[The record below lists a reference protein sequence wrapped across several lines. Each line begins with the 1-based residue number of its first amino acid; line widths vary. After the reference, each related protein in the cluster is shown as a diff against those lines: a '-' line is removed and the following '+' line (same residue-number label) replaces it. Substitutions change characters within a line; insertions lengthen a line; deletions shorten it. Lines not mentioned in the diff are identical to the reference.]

1 VTTYTIPTAAKCNL
15 YLSLVKYVVSI
26 KNPSYVPVFEYSGAV
41 TLRQF
46 YSDRIIGVSGH
57 VTGTDIRA
65 KGHRLLRPFVS
76 DSSALGGM
84 IDAICRA
91 YGVLIL
97 LFNVKL

>member
-1 VTTYTIPTAAKCNL
+1 MLRRTMTHVE
-15 YLSLVKYVVSI
+15 
-26 KNPSYVPVFEYSGAV
+26 VFEYSGAV

-57 VTGTDIRA
+57 VPGSDIRA
-65 KGHRLLRPFVS
+65 KGHRLLWPFVS
-76 DSSALGGM
+76 DSSVLGGT